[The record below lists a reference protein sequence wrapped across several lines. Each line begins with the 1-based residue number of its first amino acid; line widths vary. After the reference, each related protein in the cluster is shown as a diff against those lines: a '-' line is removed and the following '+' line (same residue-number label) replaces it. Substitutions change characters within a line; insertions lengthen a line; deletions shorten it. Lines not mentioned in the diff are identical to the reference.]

1 MSIFKKKKSTESER
15 LKELVREKYGQIATG
30 RAQRRARP
38 PRRRRPPRCCCSP
51 APSPCCAPAADPS
64 ASTYYAEDVAGLK
77 DAYEKLDGHVEEADL
92 GLGCGL
98 PTEHAGL
105 TPGQT
110 VVDLGSGAGND
121 VFIARSVV
129 GETGR
134 VIGVDMTPE
143 MIAKARENA
152 ARRGFRNVEF
162 RLGDIE
168 TLPVDDA
175 SADVVVS
182 NCVLN
187 LVPDKRKAFAEI
199 FRVLKPGGRFCVSD
213 IVLEGELPSKLR
225 EAAELYVGCVA
236 GALQAGEYLGIIRET
251 GFAGVEVKSSKR
263 IDLPDEILLGHL
275 GPDGLAAYRA
285 SGAAVLSITVV
296 GTRPKG

>member
-1 MSIFKKKKSTESER
+1 MKTITKKDKEAAR
-15 LKELVREKYGQIATG
+15 LKELVREKYGRIAKDAPAPGTTPAKPAASTCG
-30 RAQRRARP
+30 
-38 PRRRRPPRCCCSP
+38 CCSP
-51 APSPCCAPAADPS
+51 QASPCCAPEPS
-64 ASTYYAEDVAGLK
+64 AATYYAEDVAGIK
-77 DAYEKLDGHVEEADL
+77 DAYDKIEGHVAEADL

-98 PTEHAGL
+98 PTRYAGL
-105 TPGQT
+105 EPGQT

-121 VFIARSVV
+121 VFIARAAV

-143 MIAKARENA
+143 MIAKAKENA

-168 TLPVDDA
+168 SLPVEDA

-187 LVPDKRKAFAEI
+187 LVPDKKRAFAEI
-199 FRVLKPGGRFCVSD
+199 FRILKPGGRFCVSD
-213 IVLEGELPSKLR
+213 IVLKGDLPAKLR
-225 EAAELYVGCVA
+225 TAAELYVGCVA
-236 GALQAGEYLGIIRET
+236 GALDREDYVGIIRQT
-251 GFAGVEVKSSKR
+251 GFVATEIKSSKKL
-263 IDLPDEILLGHL
+263 DLPDEVLLEHI
-275 GPDGLAAYRA
+275 DADALAAYRA

-296 GTRPKG
+296 GERPRR

>member
-1 MSIFKKKKSTESER
+1 MKDDKKKEGER
-15 LKELVREKYGQIATG
+15 LKKLVREKYGRIAKDVPASGQAPAKQTP
-30 RAQRRARP
+30 ASSCCRP
-38 PRRRRPPRCCCSP
+38 SKQN
-51 APSPCCAPAADPS
+51 PCCAPAPDPS
-64 ASTYYAEDVAGLK
+64 AATYYSEDVAGIK
-77 DAYEKLDGHVEEADL
+77 EGYEKLEGHMEEADL

-105 TPGQT
+105 APGQT

-143 MIAKARENA
+143 MIAKASENA
-152 ARRGFRNVEF
+152 ARRGYRNVEF

-168 TLPVDDA
+168 SLPVEEA

-187 LVPDKRKAFAEI
+187 LVPDKGRAFGEI
-199 FRVLKPGGRFCVSD
+199 FRILKPGGRFCVSD
-213 IVLEGELPSKLR
+213 IVLEGKLPKKLQ
-225 EAAELYVGCVA
+225 EVAELYVGCVA
-236 GALQAGEYLGIIRET
+236 GALNRKEYLDIIRET
-251 GFAGVEVKSSKR
+251 GFTRIEVKSSKR
-263 IDLPDEILLGHL
+263 LDLPDEYLLEYV
-275 GPDGLAAYRA
+275 DAAMLSRYRS

-296 GTRPKG
+296 GERPRG